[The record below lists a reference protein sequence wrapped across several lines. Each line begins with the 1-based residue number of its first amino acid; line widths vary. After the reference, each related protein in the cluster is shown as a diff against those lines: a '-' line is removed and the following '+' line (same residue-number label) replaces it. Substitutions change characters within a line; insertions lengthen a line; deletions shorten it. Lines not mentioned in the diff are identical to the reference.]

1 MDRAGLL
8 LVDRIATLR
17 AIDLLYGMEI
27 LLCLGVAAVC
37 WQRAA
42 NGPPDQRR
50 TQKLSV
56 WLALFAAGAAALFV
70 LVNH

>member
-37 WQRAA
+37 WQRAEH
-42 NGPPDQRR
+42 GPADQRR

-56 WLALFAAGAAALFV
+56 WLALFAAAVGAGVV

>member
-17 AIDLLYGMEI
+17 AIDLLYGMQI

-42 NGPPDQRR
+42 HGPVDQRR
-50 TQKLSV
+50 SQKLSV
-56 WLALFAAGAAALFV
+56 WLSLFAASVSVLFV